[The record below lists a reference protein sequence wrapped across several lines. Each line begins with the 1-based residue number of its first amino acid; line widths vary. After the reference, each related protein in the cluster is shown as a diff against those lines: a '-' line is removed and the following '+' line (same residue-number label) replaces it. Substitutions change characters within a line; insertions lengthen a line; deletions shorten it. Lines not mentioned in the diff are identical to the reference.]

1 MSHRQR
7 PTNASRAP
15 RRRGTGRATLVLSA
29 SDVLYTPVATLVE
42 QAKEPLRRAILTRF
56 LRAAG
61 SALGSA
67 NTSTLAKA
75 ASADSDLTAVLATL
89 EASMP
94 DPASATD
101 EEVIARAQLRGLDA
115 RQQVLEAEGGTLSA
129 EQMARRLHLTRQA
142 VDLRRRNHRLIGLPV
157 GRHGYRYPAWQLGPA
172 GIWPWVL
179 QVIHTLTPH
188 DPWQQV
194 FFLLSPHPDLEGETP
209 LNALRAGRIDEVV
222 ALARTY
228 ATYGLG

>member
-1 MSHRQR
+1 M
-7 PTNASRAP
+7 
-15 RRRGTGRATLVLSA
+15 
-29 SDVLYTPVATLVE
+29 E
-42 QAKEPLRRAILTRF
+42 QTKEPLRRAILTRF

-61 SALGSA
+61 SALSAA
-67 NTSTLAKA
+67 NTGTLTKA

-89 EASMP
+89 EASLP
-94 DPASATD
+94 DADSATD
-101 EEVIARAQLRGLDA
+101 EEVIARAQLGGLDA

-142 VDLRRRNHRLIGLPV
+142 VDLRRTEPSSHWSTGGPARI
-157 GRHGYRYPAWQLGPA
+157 AWQLGPV
-172 GIWPWVL
+172 GIWPWVP
-179 QVIHTLTPH
+179 QVIHALAPH

-209 LNALRAGRIDEVV
+209 LHALGAGRIDEVV

-228 ATYGLG
+228 AAYGLG